1 MNNTDTVT
9 INIPGRATDEFVL
22 VPVQIFRKW
31 QEEESELRQTLR
43 RQQELV
49 EALAIIREGEEEYL
63 TGKTTTEPL
72 TALMD

>member
-49 EALAIIREGEEEYL
+49 EALAIIREGEEECL